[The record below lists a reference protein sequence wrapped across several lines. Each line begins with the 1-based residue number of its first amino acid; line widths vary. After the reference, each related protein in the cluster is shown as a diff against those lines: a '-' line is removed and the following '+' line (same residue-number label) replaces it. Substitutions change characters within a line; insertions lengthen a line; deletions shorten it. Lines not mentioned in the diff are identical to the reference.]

1 MLIKSQKNKSVYIK
15 IVALFIFFVAAII
28 FRQKFISSLL
38 SFYQIFFPVAE
49 VEILTQTEKEELA
62 ALRVENK
69 ILKDEN
75 KKLNEEFLI
84 SDVDEQKSVVQ
95 MLLGESQ
102 LYGDF
107 FVNIPQK
114 KTPYVGMSILSS
126 GNIVVGQVEEILP
139 NALKVRRM
147 GTGKTFIGNSLESEE
162 SIELSSLGV
171 GFYVGKVSGG
181 SKIVVGDTIVL
192 KGYPKIIVGTVVDIE
207 ENGTPLNNIFV
218 RTPYNLNNKEIFYVI
233 Q

>member
-1 MLIKSQKNKSVYIK
+1 MLIKSQKSKSIYIK
-15 IVALFIFFVAAII
+15 ILALSIFFVTAII
-28 FRQKFISSLL
+28 FREKFVSGIL
-38 SFYQIFFPVAE
+38 SFYQIFFPVDV
-49 VEILTQTEKEELA
+49 VENLSLSEKEELES
-62 ALRVENK
+62 LRVENK

-75 KKLNEEFLI
+75 KKLNDEFLV

-95 MLLGESQ
+95 MLLSESQ

-126 GNIVVGQVEEILP
+126 GNIVVGQVEEILS
-139 NALKVRRM
+139 NSLKIRRM

-171 GFYVGKVSGG
+171 GFYIGKVSGG
-181 SKIVVGDTIVL
+181 SKMAVGDTIVL
-192 KGYPKIIVGTVVDIE
+192 KGYPKVIVGTVVDIE
-207 ENGTPLNNIFV
+207 ENDTPLNNIFV
-218 RTPYNLNNKEIFYVI
+218 RTPYNLNNKEVFYVI